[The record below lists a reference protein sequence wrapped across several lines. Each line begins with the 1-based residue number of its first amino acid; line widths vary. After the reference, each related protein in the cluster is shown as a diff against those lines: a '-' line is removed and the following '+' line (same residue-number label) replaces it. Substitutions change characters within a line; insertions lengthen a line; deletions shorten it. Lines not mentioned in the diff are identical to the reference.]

1 MKFSELREES
11 LLISVLGPTASGKS
25 SLALKLAVMVGGEIV
40 NCDSMQMVQELRIGT
55 AKPEPEELESVPHH
69 LYDFLSLPETYSAG
83 KYMRDSRRICR
94 EIRDRGAVP
103 IVVGGTGLYLRALLR
118 GMFDAPPNS
127 SETRDRLKRIARKKG
142 ASFLHKWLVRTDPQA
157 AFRIAPNDQVRL
169 VRALE
174 VQIATGRPFSSQ
186 MGQEEPL
193 TGFNVLKFG
202 LAPARDLLYQRINQR
217 VEKMFDSGLLDETRR
232 LLKAGYDESCKGF
245 EALGYR
251 YAIQVLKG
259 SMDERKAIELT
270 QRDSRRYAKRQM
282 TWFRREKDVCWI
294 DLSGDSPEAFAQVYG
309 IVRKHL
315 PGSS

>member
-1 MKFSELREES
+1 
-11 LLISVLGPTASGKS
+11 
-25 SLALKLAVMVGGEIV
+25 
-40 NCDSMQMVQELRIGT
+40 
-55 AKPEPEELESVPHH
+55 
-69 LYDFLSLPETYSAG
+69 
-83 KYMRDSRRICR
+83 
-94 EIRDRGAVP
+94 
-103 IVVGGTGLYLRALLR
+103 
-118 GMFDAPPNS
+118 
-127 SETRDRLKRIARKKG
+127 
-142 ASFLHKWLVRTDPQA
+142 
-157 AFRIAPNDQVRL
+157 
-169 VRALE
+169 
-174 VQIATGRPFSSQ
+174 